1 MNAALTAPG
10 ARLVSNSRWNLFAF
24 AFSLAA
30 QFVTLPFVIRWIG
43 LPAFGQAGLVL
54 AIWAPLMLVGVVL
67 GQATTRQVSTQ
78 LADADPD
85 AATRV
90 LATALWMCLAACALG
105 GAALMIAGPAL
116 LSAIAAGSQARA
128 TLQLAFVVA
137 GAGWAAQ
144 QLALVLQGATMAR
157 QDYRKVAQVAAFS
170 SAAAVGLTLALTSAT
185 PTVEGYLSGVAA
197 SFAATLLAWLW
208 IGYRGGR
215 GALAWPRWHR
225 PEALRLLHF
234 GKWQSLA
241 QLAGAFGNQIDRYAL
256 GALAP
261 AAVIGQYNAANRLQ
275 EAAYMGVMKGGEIL
289 FPHFGATSGAPLAER
304 QSFFV
309 TSSWVVATLSVVF
322 LAPLVPLSHSLLLLW
337 AGAETADGGALLL
350 RTLVLGGIVG
360 CGSNVFSYY
369 AMGIGEN
376 APLAWLSVLYSLL
389 TIVATIALMRTFG
402 PYAAGA
408 GLLVASF
415 GRVAAALWLTRQ
427 RFFPALPWG
436 DLIVSSVL
444 PLAVGSGLALTL
456 HAAGAGEVTSWVSLI
471 GSYVSVAA
479 AVLLATMALT
489 LPWRTGREIV
499 SRVATAMRRR
509 EAAR

>member
-1 MNAALTAPG
+1 MNAAPAVPG
-10 ARLVSNSRWNLFAF
+10 TRLLSNSRWNLIAFAF
-24 AFSLAA
+24 ALAA

-67 GQATTRQVSTQ
+67 GQATTRQVSM
-78 LADADPD
+78 LGADADIG
-85 AATRV
+85 AASRV
-90 LATALWMCLAACALG
+90 LASALWLCLAACALG
-105 GAALMIAGPAL
+105 GAALAAAGPLL
-116 LSAIAAGSQARA
+116 LSALASEARPRA
-128 TLQLAFVVA
+128 VLQLDFLVA

-144 QLALVLQGATMAR
+144 QIALVLQGATIAR
-157 QDYRKVAQVAAFS
+157 QDYRTVAQVAAFS
-170 SAAAVGLTLALTSAT
+170 SAATVALTLAFTSAA
-185 PTVEGYLSGVAA
+185 PTVEGYLCGVAA
-197 SFAATLLAWLW
+197 SFVATMLAWLW
-208 IGYRGGR
+208 VGRRGGR
-215 GALAWPRWHR
+215 APLALPRWHR
-225 PEALRLLHF
+225 SEALGLLHF

-256 GALAP
+256 GVLAP

-289 FPHFGATSGAPLAER
+289 FPHFGATSGAALAER

-369 AMGIGEN
+369 AMGVGEN

-389 TIVATIALMRTFG
+389 TIVATVVLMRAFG

-415 GRVAAALWLTRQ
+415 GRVGAALWLTRR
-427 RFFPALPWG
+427 RFFPALPWS
-436 DLIVSSVL
+436 DLFISSVL
-444 PLAVGSGLALTL
+444 PLAVGSTLALAL
-456 HAAGAGEVTSWVSLI
+456 HATTAGEFTSWASVVA
-471 GSYVSVAA
+471 GYVAVAA
-479 AVLLATMALT
+479 AVFLATLALT
-489 LPWRTGREIV
+489 LPWRSGRAIV
-499 SRVATAMRRR
+499 GRVVGALRHGH
-509 EAAR
+509 AA